1 MTQTPQTKEF
11 HLHLVSDATGETIN
25 SVARA
30 CVSQFDHVEPV
41 EHFWNLVRTD
51 RQLEMV
57 IDGIRDNPGLVMFT
71 LVNERLRRRLQDTCR
86 EIGIPCVPVLDHL
99 INSLAAYLGLESQS
113 QPGRQ
118 HALDAEYFSRIDA
131 MDFALGH
138 DDGQTAWEL
147 HQADVILVG
156 VSRTS
161 KTPTCIYLA
170 NRGIKA
176 ANIPFVPGCPLP
188 PELDQV
194 SRPLVVGL
202 TKDPERLIQIRRNR
216 LRLLN
221 QGEETSYVDPEQ
233 VRSEL
238 SEARRLYSR
247 KGWPVID
254 VTRRSIE
261 ETAAEILML
270 LARRRPAGAEPINP
284 VGEPAEGPR
293 PSGPRLSPRPPH
305 SGM

>member
-1 MTQTPQTKEF
+1 
-11 HLHLVSDATGETIN
+11 
-25 SVARA
+25 
-30 CVSQFDHVEPV
+30 
-41 EHFWNLVRTD
+41 
-51 RQLEMV
+51 
-57 IDGIRDNPGLVMFT
+57 MFT
-71 LVNERLRRRLQDTCR
+71 LVNEKLRRRLQDTCR
-86 EIGIPCVPVLDHL
+86 EQQTPCIPVLDPL

-131 MDFALGH
+131 MDFALAH

-147 HQADVILVG
+147 HQADVILIG

-170 NRGIKA
+170 NRGVKA
-176 ANIPFVPGCPLP
+176 ANIPYVPGCPLP
-188 PELDQV
+188 AELDLV

-202 TKDPERLIQIRRNR
+202 TKDAESLVQIRRNR

-221 QGEETSYVDPEQ
+221 QGEETSYVDPEV
-233 VRSEL
+233 VREEIT
-238 SEARRLYSR
+238 EARRLYTR
-247 KGWPVID
+247 KNWPVID
-254 VTRRSIE
+254 VSRRSIE

-270 LARRRPAGAEPINP
+270 LSQRRPAAVIQPV
-284 VGEPAEGPR
+284 VGEPTEPR
-293 PSGPRLSPRPPH
+293 PGRSQPLH